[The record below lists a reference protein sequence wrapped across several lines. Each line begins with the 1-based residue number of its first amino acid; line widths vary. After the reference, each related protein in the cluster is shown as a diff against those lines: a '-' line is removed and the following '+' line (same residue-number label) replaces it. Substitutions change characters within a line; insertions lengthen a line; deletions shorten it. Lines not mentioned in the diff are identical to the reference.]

1 MSATPTP
8 HHPQRAIRPSGRE
21 TAPSLP
27 ELLAPAGSFDAAIA
41 AFTYG
46 ADAVYLGLSR
56 FSARADAANFS
67 DDDLRRIIAY
77 ARHLPRPR
85 KVYVTLN
92 TLLETHEREALL
104 PSLALL
110 EEVAVDGVIVQDL
123 GLATLLRRHFP
134 AVPLH
139 ASTQLACTSLAGARA
154 LKNLGFVRIVTARE
168 LTLREAAE
176 IGRGADVEIEVFVHG
191 ALCYSLSG
199 LCLFSSLTTGRSG
212 NRGRCAYCCR
222 QPFTETGAGRPSHP
236 FSMRDLALADAGDL
250 LRSLPLASLK
260 IEGRMK
266 SPLYVAAVTDL
277 YRHVLDGDCNA
288 AILERKADDLRTI
301 FSRPWT
307 HLYARSLNTPPEAII
322 DRLCVGHRG
331 TPVGIVLRVTR
342 DLDGLRWLA
351 FDATRPI
358 ERHDGLQIDLPGRP
372 LGFAVDRLREART
385 KRPAVALPAGSRV
398 EVALPREAGDLP
410 RGATICHAAA
420 QAVRRA
426 FPVPKPREA
435 DLRLLRPADLTLTLA
450 PDALTLEGCGHTL
463 RVPATLTPANAPTRS
478 RAAAERLLA
487 RLGDEGFVLRSFT
500 FRDPQGLFLP
510 ASLLNAAR
518 RNWAAAVRARLAT
531 ETEQRAHVR
540 LEPAKN
546 TTREPAHS
554 ANVGG
559 FSEVFRPQG
568 NPSAIPAAS
577 SRGRQFAP
585 QSANTRENPHLCD
598 ARNEAGGARFHS
610 AIQTL
615 GHPATL
621 KVSVLQR
628 TALLG
633 GSLDDLAGVVVA
645 LTSESTWEATAPWR
659 EAVPRDC
666 LRFALPVALRDA
678 DLGPMAALVGALADR
693 GFRRFECADLT
704 SWQLLRDLQPA
715 CDAFDVTADWT
726 WYATNPE
733 AIALQHACGLTGAVT
748 GPEAN
753 LPNLLTLPETPPREV
768 LVAQFAPLF
777 IAYTR
782 PLAESNRLT
791 DRNGAR
797 LRVTRI
803 GRLWVTFDK
812 RPWSAQAHLPEL
824 LAHGFNRLRLDLSW
838 AGADLPL
845 THWRDILT
853 PHATLPDHFGTPRL

>member
-1 MSATPTP
+1 MT
-8 HHPQRAIRPSGRE
+8 
-21 TAPSLP
+21 SLP

-67 DDDLRRIIAY
+67 DDDLRRIVAY

-92 TLLETHEREALL
+92 TLLETREREALL

-154 LKNLGFVRIVTARE
+154 LKALGFVRIVTARE

-176 IGRGADVEIEVFVHG
+176 IGRKAGVEIETFVHG

-222 QPFTETGAGRPSHP
+222 QPFTEAGAAHPSHP
-236 FSMRDLALADAGDL
+236 FSMRDLALADAAEL

-277 YRHVLDGDCNA
+277 YRHALDGDCDA
-288 AILERKADDLRTI
+288 ATLARKADDLRTI

-307 HLYARSLNTPPEAII
+307 PLYARTPATPPEAII

-331 TPVGIVLRVTR
+331 TPIGTVLRVTR
-342 DLDGLRWLA
+342 DFDGLRWLA

-372 LGFAVDRLREART
+372 LGFAVDRLRDART
-385 KRPAVALPAGSRV
+385 KRPAIALPAGTRV

-410 RGATICHAAA
+410 RGATVCHAAA

-435 DLRLLRPADLTLTLA
+435 DLRLLRPVDLTLTLA

-463 RVPATLTPANAPTRS
+463 RVPATLTPANDPTRS

-487 RLGDEGFVLRSFT
+487 RLGDDGFALRSLT
-500 FRDPQGLFLP
+500 FRDPHGLFLP

-518 RNWAAAVRARLAT
+518 RDWAAAVRARLA
-531 ETEQRAHVR
+531 ETTAQRLTAVAEALEQARETSSGAPLAAR
-540 LEPAKN
+540 TRQCPDGPADP
-546 TTREPAHS
+546 PAY
-554 ANVGG
+554 
-559 FSEVFRPQG
+559 
-568 NPSAIPAAS
+568 
-577 SRGRQFAP
+577 
-585 QSANTRENPHLCD
+585 
-598 ARNEAGGARFHS
+598 
-610 AIQTL
+610 
-615 GHPATL
+615 TL
-621 KVSVLQR
+621 KVSILQSPEILQSAQACGR
-628 TALLG
+628 RSPQRQALA
-633 GSLDDLAGVVVA
+633 SLRLDPSLQLVVA
-645 LTSESTWEATAPWR
+645 LTSESTWEDTAPWR
-659 EAVPRDC
+659 EAIPHDR

-678 DLGPMAALVGALADR
+678 DLGPMAALIGALSDR

-733 AIALQHACGLTGAVT
+733 AVALQRACGLTGAVT

-768 LVAQFAPLF
+768 LLAQFAPLF

-782 PLAESNRLT
+782 PLADANRLT
-791 DRNGAR
+791 DRNGAHLR
-797 LRVTRI
+797 LTRL
-803 GRLWVTFDK
+803 GRLWVTFDE

-845 THWRDILT
+845 AHWHDLLT
-853 PHATLPDHFGTPRL
+853 AHTTLPTHFGAPRL